1 MSIQPET
8 EREERI
14 KLIHQQ
20 FSTLMWLGFKQVV
33 SRLQKYGLTQPQ
45 FITLSALVHHNSPAT
60 MQQLTKVTFQ
70 DAPTMTGIVNRLLKM
85 ELVRRT
91 RSEMDRRVVFV
102 EATSA
107 GVELVE
113 TIDRELRRDKRVG
126 LFQLSETDLDKLE
139 EMLDY
144 LLLVLLRQNP
154 EYNEVSLDLAKK
166 WLQNFAADPLG
177 MIKQDEIPSIL

>member
-1 MSIQPET
+1 MSVEAMSK
-8 EREERI
+8 RDERI
-14 KLIHQQ
+14 KILHQQ

-33 SRLQKYGLTQPQ
+33 ARLQKYGLTQPQ
-45 FITLSALVHHNSPAT
+45 FLTLTALVDHQSPAT
-60 MQQLTKVTFQ
+60 MQQLTKVSFQ

-85 ELVRRT
+85 GLVHRT
-91 RSEMDRRVVFV
+91 RSNIDRRVVLV

-107 GVELVE
+107 GIELVDV
-113 TIDRELRRDKRVG
+113 IDRELRRDKSVG
-126 LFQLSETDLDKLE
+126 LFSLSDPDLDKLE

-154 EYNEVSLDLAKK
+154 EYQDVDLALAKV

-177 MIKQDEIPSIL
+177 AIKQQEIPTIL